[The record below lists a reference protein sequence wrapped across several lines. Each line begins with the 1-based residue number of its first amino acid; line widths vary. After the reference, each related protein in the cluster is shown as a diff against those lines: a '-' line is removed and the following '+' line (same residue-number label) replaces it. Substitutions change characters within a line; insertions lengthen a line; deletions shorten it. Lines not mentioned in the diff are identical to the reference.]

1 MNPVTCYRYAFSFAF
16 LSVFLNRCVWK
27 GKWISTSFFCY
38 ISQNHTIIRYNHEQV
53 TNAVSWFSNYLPAA
67 RSEKEAS
74 TDSSPS
80 VTPTHQN
87 DVKGV
92 LSPQKPVN
100 LLPEVPIQTGR
111 KLSEREQRDCDVIGM
126 HLLSQAYLWNS
137 AVCFL
142 KTKCNQNEVIWGSF
156 NNRTK

>member
-1 MNPVTCYRYAFSFAF
+1 M
-16 LSVFLNRCVWK
+16 
-27 GKWISTSFFCY
+27 
-38 ISQNHTIIRYNHEQV
+38 SQNHTISRYNHEQV
-53 TNAVSWFSNYLPAA
+53 TNAVSWLSNYLPAA

-74 TDSSPS
+74 TESS
-80 VTPTHQN
+80 PTHQN

-126 HLLSQAYLWNS
+126 HILSQAHL
-137 AVCFL
+137 
-142 KTKCNQNEVIWGSF
+142 
-156 NNRTK
+156 